1 MFCDVRVLSKW
12 SLINKVKNEVKND
25 TRLRTLFIHATP
37 INHYQ
42 VKFIRPNTFRRKR
55 STSITIIYFHCI
67 IKKKKKKIFFH
78 CTVKK
83 KLSENANF
91 GLEILEL
98 LWKLVST
105 SITLS
110 QNMVLLAQPIKI
122 VLLLLL
128 GDIKTLFKQK

>member
-1 MFCDVRVLSKW
+1 L
-12 SLINKVKNEVKND
+12 
-25 TRLRTLFIHATP
+25 
-37 INHYQ
+37 YGQ
-42 VKFIRPNTFRRKR
+42 
-55 STSITIIYFHCI
+55 
-67 IKKKKKKIFFH
+67 
-78 CTVKK
+78 K

-110 QNMVLLAQPIKI
+110 QTIKI